1 VYLPKDIRAIR
12 KYSTLLIT
20 SKPAPQLVTRVLERE
35 GEVVLTEA
43 ETVLTA
49 ALRDEEP
56 AEAREKTVAV
66 FDAEKV
72 SFPLTVRAREEGDF
86 FYPLGFG
93 RRKKLHDFFIDEK
106 VPRDERESVPVVTTG
121 GDILWVAGM
130 RADERF
136 RPGGD
141 TKRFLVLR
149 VKPLRR

>member
-20 SKPAPQLVTRVLERE
+20 SEPAPQLVTRVLERE

-130 RADERF
+130 RGDERF
-136 RPGGD
+136 RPGGY

-149 VKPLRR
+149 AKPLRR